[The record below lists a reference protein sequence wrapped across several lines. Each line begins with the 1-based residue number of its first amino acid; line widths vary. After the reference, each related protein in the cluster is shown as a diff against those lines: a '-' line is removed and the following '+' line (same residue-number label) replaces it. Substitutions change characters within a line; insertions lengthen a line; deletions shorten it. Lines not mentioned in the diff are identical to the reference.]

1 MNGEIKPK
9 KIVADEGI
17 IITKSKAVV
26 DKFKAEFQKL
36 YSLGR
41 TRAYKYSDGDL
52 MDLKTFLLIVEA
64 LGLLSYNSL
73 EEKLHTW
80 MIIERLQ
87 DPEESIFRMIN
98 KIIQK
103 GKYDERI
110 EVRIRPIMLP
120 KLHSELTFDEFVEQ
134 LTIFLCKAKDV
145 NPKLTTFA
153 NKLNNTLKTMFE
165 STVEVIQKV
174 YPTKKT
180 QAPRTFPTSQ
190 KDRDF
195 QNIELI
201 KAERQRLQKLKAS
214 RHVQHEEERAERLL
228 MRENDLD
235 IDDFLVSPKKDID
248 AFEQEDESDEFDIEN
263 DGECFFDVVDK
274 HEITGQMPEQS
285 GKDSKRQFGG

>member
-41 TRAYKYSDGDL
+41 SRAYKYSDGDL
-52 MDLKTFLLIVEA
+52 MDLRTFLFIVEA

-120 KLHSELTFDEFVEQ
+120 KLHSELTFDEFVE
-134 LTIFLCKAKDV
+134 
-145 NPKLTTFA
+145 
-153 NKLNNTLKTMFE
+153 
-165 STVEVIQKV
+165 
-174 YPTKKT
+174 
-180 QAPRTFPTSQ
+180 
-190 KDRDF
+190 
-195 QNIELI
+195 
-201 KAERQRLQKLKAS
+201 
-214 RHVQHEEERAERLL
+214 
-228 MRENDLD
+228 
-235 IDDFLVSPKKDID
+235 
-248 AFEQEDESDEFDIEN
+248 
-263 DGECFFDVVDK
+263 
-274 HEITGQMPEQS
+274 
-285 GKDSKRQFGG
+285 

>member
-41 TRAYKYSDGDL
+41 SRAYKYSDGDL

-64 LGLLSYNSL
+64 LGLLSYKSL

-110 EVRIRPIMLP
+110 EFRIRPIMLP
-120 KLHSELTFDEFVEQ
+120 KLHSELTFDEFVE
-134 LTIFLCKAKDV
+134 
-145 NPKLTTFA
+145 
-153 NKLNNTLKTMFE
+153 
-165 STVEVIQKV
+165 
-174 YPTKKT
+174 
-180 QAPRTFPTSQ
+180 
-190 KDRDF
+190 
-195 QNIELI
+195 
-201 KAERQRLQKLKAS
+201 
-214 RHVQHEEERAERLL
+214 
-228 MRENDLD
+228 
-235 IDDFLVSPKKDID
+235 
-248 AFEQEDESDEFDIEN
+248 
-263 DGECFFDVVDK
+263 
-274 HEITGQMPEQS
+274 
-285 GKDSKRQFGG
+285 